1 MGSLRVAI
9 IDCGTNTFNLLV
21 ADRIK
26 GRWQFLC
33 RRKRAVKLKSAGH
46 PDGTIGEQPVQRA
59 LQALTDY
66 RLLTEELNVD
76 HLRVVG
82 TAALREAT
90 NGKAVLN
97 RIRVTTG
104 FKIQLIDGL
113 KEAELIWKGVRQAVD
128 LGKDISLIM
137 DIGGGS
143 TEFILCNAHQIFW
156 KKSYSLGAARLKERF
171 PFADPARTA
180 EVEQIERFLAK
191 ELSTLQ
197 AACRKYH
204 PFRLIGSSGSFD
216 SFAAIIR
223 RKKELPALR
232 GTHYVFSISEYRALH
247 RELLRARYV
256 ERLKLP
262 GLVRMRADMIVP
274 ASVLLN
280 FVLSFTE
287 IKKLELSTFALK
299 EGLLE
304 EFIA

>member
-1 MGSLRVAI
+1 MRPFRVAI

-21 ADRIK
+21 ADRINGK
-26 GRWQFLC
+26 WKFLC

-46 PDGTIGEQPVQRA
+46 QDGTIGEQPAKRA

-66 RLLTEELNVD
+66 RLLTDALNVNR
-76 HLRVVG
+76 LRIVG
-82 TAALREAT
+82 TAALRDAT
-90 NGKAVLN
+90 NGKALLA
-97 RIRVTTG
+97 RIRSATG
-104 FKIQLIDGL
+104 FQIKLIDGL
-113 KEAELIWKGVRQAVD
+113 EEAELIWKGVRQAVD
-128 LGKDISLIM
+128 LGEDVSLIM

-143 TEFILCNAHQIFW
+143 TEFILCNANKIFW
-156 KKSYSLGAARLKERF
+156 KKSFGLGAARLKERF
-171 PFADPARTA
+171 PFADPVRKA
-180 EVEQIERFLAK
+180 EVLRLEKFLSA

-197 AACRKYH
+197 SACRKYH
-204 PFRLIGSSGSFD
+204 PVRLIGSSGSFD

-223 RKKELPALR
+223 RKKRQPPLR
-232 GTHYVFSISEYRALH
+232 GTHYVFSINEYRALH
-247 RELLRARYV
+247 RELLCSSYV

-287 IKKLELSTFALK
+287 IKKLALSTFALK